1 MKKKPYTCPR
11 CGYVTALKTDMFKHL
26 YKLKKTCPG
35 QESLIEL
42 TEEVKQSILNN
53 RVYIPEKVH
62 QPNTVINN
70 YNNVNNFIAGLD
82 VLEKLSKYMKHK
94 NTGLIGFEQAIEDK
108 YSRTVRKLEDD
119 SWKYGFELKRDDL
132 LDIIDQISKVELTVD
147 SVKTFEDLNIY
158 YDKNADK
165 LKIYDG
171 EWEEMLTNKGIKKIV
186 EVIKDCYWSNRMV
199 VPVNTGEF
207 IASMSLFTTSFTTA
221 MTTLT
226 SQLMMTHTKI
236 QMGFMQLGAGLT
248 KDLTSAAM
256 KMDLNFLKLSK
267 DMNVGSLK
275 LSKDMIS
282 GSTKLT
288 TDITKFGA
296 GLKLDMLKNT
306 KDLIFQDKI
315 RAQKEAMDL
324 RVSGRSN
331 FMQRVAQF
339 GKALA
344 FIYSLKCLALFV
356 KFSIN
361 TIPISG
367 LSLG

>member
-11 CGYVTALKTDMFKHL
+11 CAYVTALKTDMFKHL

-62 QPNTVINN
+62 QPNTIINN

-186 EVIKDCYWSNRMV
+186 EVIKDCYWSTYECYLLRKFFIESNAFNRQKCRELLV
-199 VPVNTGEF
+199 EYFKF
-207 IASMSLFTTSFTTA
+207 IGCF
-221 MTTLT
+221 
-226 SQLMMTHTKI
+226 
-236 QMGFMQLGAGLT
+236 
-248 KDLTSAAM
+248 D
-256 KMDLNFLKLSK
+256 
-267 DMNVGSLK
+267 V
-275 LSKDMIS
+275 
-282 GSTKLT
+282 
-288 TDITKFGA
+288 
-296 GLKLDMLKNT
+296 
-306 KDLIFQDKI
+306 
-315 RAQKEAMDL
+315 EP
-324 RVSGRSN
+324 
-331 FMQRVAQF
+331 
-339 GKALA
+339 
-344 FIYSLKCLALFV
+344 FV
-356 KFSIN
+356 KNKDNDEIMGRPVIRSGDDEFSISEEMYPLYVKTRDNIKKSEINEVKKSVLDIIRKNSDRN
-361 TIPISG
+361 TSELNKRIFE
-367 LSLG
+367 LFNMDREFKDHFLTVVSL